1 MGRMGIEYSS
11 HEAKAK
17 FSEVLRVVR
26 EGKTVTLLY
35 RGEPVAEIHPI
46 QQPET
51 MDDRLKELEQRG
63 VLMPSRAAERQ
74 IPTAD
79 ARPGALQRFLVERS
93 E

>member
-1 MGRMGIEYSS
+1 MSNIGIEYSS
-11 HEAKAK
+11 YEAKAK

-51 MDDRLKELEQRG
+51 IDDRLRELEQRG
-63 VLMPSRAAERQ
+63 VLAPSSTARRQ
-74 IPTAD
+74 IPTVES
-79 ARPGALQRFLVERS
+79 RPGALHRFLAERG

>member
-1 MGRMGIEYSS
+1 MQRMGIEYSS
-11 HEAKAK
+11 YEAKAK

-51 MDDRLKELEQRG
+51 IDDRLKELEQRG
-63 VLMPSRAAERQ
+63 VLMPSRAVKRQ
-74 IPTAD
+74 IPTVE
-79 ARPGALQRFLVERS
+79 ARPGALQRFLAERD

>member
-1 MGRMGIEYSS
+1 MPFMGIEYSS
-11 HEAKAK
+11 YEAKAK

-51 MDDRLKELEQRG
+51 IDDRLKELEQRG
-63 VLMPSRAAERQ
+63 VLTPSRTSERH
-74 IPTAD
+74 IPTVE
-79 ARPGALQRFLVERS
+79 ARPGALQRFLAERD